1 MADQSGLII
10 SSADV
15 QVWVNLGNGAIIQLF
30 TAQNF
35 SGSIE
40 KSVNEIYAISSETPI
55 SVKGINKAYSGSFVI
70 QSGEWNRLINS
81 YNGIATTLRPSLT
94 DIPEG
99 LTVTIMFSNRA
110 DLTPTDTTLTYTGA
124 QFSNDSFEVNANDP
138 QTLVTLNFR
147 ATELTR
153 QVIPIAI

>member
-55 SVKGINKAYSGSFVI
+55 TCSITFSLFV
-70 QSGEWNRLINS
+70 N
-81 YNGIATTLRPSLT
+81 
-94 DIPEG
+94 
-99 LTVTIMFSNRA
+99 
-110 DLTPTDTTLTYTGA
+110 
-124 QFSNDSFEVNANDP
+124 
-138 QTLVTLNFR
+138 
-147 ATELTR
+147 
-153 QVIPIAI
+153 VIGV